1 MQSLMIY
8 HKDAMKRSLICLLT
22 LFISFC
28 LPSCSKKN
36 NKIGC
41 LYKNTINY
49 DFYSEMVGAWS
60 YQNKY
65 VFSGDRLTVDIEKA
79 RPDIGP
85 FSYYISGW
93 DVTCQHVTGGISQKK
108 HILTQRGMSVLIGR
122 GTLLYF
128 SLPTNLMS
136 DKNFSWVLAKEFD
149 SNNSEYP
156 EFQPI
161 TFFPRMENIDFE
173 IQYIYCLINESKEQ
187 ILTFYINKG
196 FVEEFNSFKQEFERI
211 LTEV

>member
-1 MQSLMIY
+1 MTY
-8 HKDAMKRSLICLLT
+8 HKDAMKRSLIGFLT
-22 LFISFC
+22 IFLSFC
-28 LPSCSKKN
+28 LPSCAKKN
-36 NKIGC
+36 NKIGG

-49 DFYSEMVGAWS
+49 DSYSAMVGAWS

-65 VFSGDRLTVDIEKA
+65 VFSGDRLTVDIEKVC
-79 RPDIGP
+79 PEIGP

-93 DVTCQHVTGGISQKK
+93 DVTCRYVTGGISQKK
-108 HILTQRGMSVLIGR
+108 HILTQREMSVLIGK
-122 GTLLYF
+122 GVLLYF
-128 SLPTNLMS
+128 SLPTNLIS
-136 DKNFSWVLAKEFD
+136 DKNFSWVLAKELD
-149 SNNSEYP
+149 NNYSEYA

-161 TFFPRMENIDFE
+161 WYFPRMENIHFE

-211 LTEV
+211 LTDV